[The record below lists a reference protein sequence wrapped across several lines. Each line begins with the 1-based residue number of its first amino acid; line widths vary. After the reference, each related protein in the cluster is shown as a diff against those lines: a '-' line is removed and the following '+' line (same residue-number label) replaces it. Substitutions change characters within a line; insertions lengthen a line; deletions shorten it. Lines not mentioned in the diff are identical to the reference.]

1 NLRVKDLAGNW
12 SKAVNTSVVI
22 RPNLIFKNGF
32 ETGEPPW
39 SSTVGAVSY
48 NSAAAM
54 GGTRGM
60 QVTMPGGA
68 ANAASYLTDS
78 TPSAETGYHVRFA
91 VNPNTLASGAAIAL
105 TLFDARTATNGQV
118 FTLDYRLN
126 AGDRQVRTVLSRS
139 TGAVTG
145 AWVTLPPGMHTLQ
158 LDWVSATGG
167 SLTLSV
173 DGTVQYTSTGNTSAL
188 RVDTARLGVIAGY
201 STSTTNK
208 TVGAVYF
215 DAFSS
220 GRTSAP

>member
-1 NLRVKDLAGNW
+1 
-12 SKAVNTSVVI
+12 
-22 RPNLIFKNGF
+22 
-32 ETGEPPW
+32 
-39 SSTVGAVSY
+39 GATNV
-48 NSAAAM
+48 
-54 GGTRGM
+54 
-60 QVTMPGGA
+60 
-68 ANAASYLTDS
+68 ASYLTDS

-91 VNPNTLASGAAIAL
+91 VNPITLASGAAIAL

-118 FTLDYRLN
+118 FTLDYRVN
-126 AGDRQVRTVLSRS
+126 AGARQVRTVFSRS
-139 TGAVTG
+139 TGVVTG
-145 AWVTLPPGMHTLQ
+145 AWVTLVPGMHTLQ

-173 DGTVQYTSTGNTSAL
+173 DGSVQYTSTGNTSAL

-208 TVGAVYF
+208 TVGAAYF